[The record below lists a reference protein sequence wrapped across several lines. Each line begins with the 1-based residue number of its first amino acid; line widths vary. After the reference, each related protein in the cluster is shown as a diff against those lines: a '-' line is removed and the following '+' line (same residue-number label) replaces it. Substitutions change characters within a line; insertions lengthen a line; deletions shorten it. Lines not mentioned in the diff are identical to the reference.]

1 MVKDAVL
8 QTIGLDRYFPLAD
21 GTKLQVLKNI
31 SIDIP
36 LNTLTILKGRSG
48 SGKTTLL
55 NLIGAL
61 DMPSSGKIIFEGNDI
76 VKFSEAK
83 REQLRRN
90 KFGFIFQSVSL
101 IPIMS
106 VYENVEFSLRLS
118 GYEENHRERVEQC
131 LHMVGLQTRANHMPA
146 ELSGGEQQRVAIARA
161 IAHKP
166 DIIFADEPT
175 AELDS
180 QTSIHVMEIFKG
192 LISREKVTI
201 IMTTHDTGLME
212 AGDIIYTVEDGEIN
226 HE

>member
-1 MVKDAVL
+1 MVKDTVL
-8 QTIGLDRYFPLAD
+8 QTIGLERFFLLAD
-21 GTKLQVLKNI
+21 GTKLQILRNI
-31 SIDIP
+31 SMDIP
-36 LNTLTILKGRSG
+36 ANTLTILKGRSG

-61 DMPSSGKIIFEGNDI
+61 DMPSDGKIIFEGNDI
-76 VKFSEAK
+76 VQYSEGE
-83 REQLRRN
+83 REQLRRK

-118 GYEENHRERVEQC
+118 EYKGNHKERVEQC
-131 LHMVGLQTRANHMPA
+131 LHMVGLQNRANHMPA

-161 IAHKP
+161 IAHRP
-166 DIIFADEPT
+166 EIIFADEPT

-192 LISREKVTI
+192 LISKEKVTI

-226 HE
+226 RE